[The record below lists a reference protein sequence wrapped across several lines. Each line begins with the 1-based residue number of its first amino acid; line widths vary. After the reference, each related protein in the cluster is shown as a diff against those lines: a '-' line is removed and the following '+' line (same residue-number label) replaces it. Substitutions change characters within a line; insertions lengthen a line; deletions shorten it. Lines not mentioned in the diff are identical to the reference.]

1 MQRFIQRV
9 FVFIFVIVV
18 IVIID
23 LGLQKYLLF
32 KDEDLKLP
40 KNYNTLILGHSHS
53 AFAYNDKYI
62 NSTLNLSEPGEAF
75 MFTYFKSKKII
86 ENNPQ
91 IKRVYIEFTNNQ
103 LYKKDMDTW
112 MWGDVQ
118 LQYRIKRYGVILDKE
133 ALQLLYDK
141 NASGLIN
148 AFSKSLFDNLIRFFY
163 DNKDIVLHGGMGRY
177 TKCEKVLKEILPNKK
192 RKPLKD
198 ISEYNIVYLQK
209 IIKYC
214 EDKQIQICLVRS
226 PMHKNFDISFSE
238 NMFKAILH
246 TKFKNVEWLDNK
258 NFQLS
263 NQSFQDLEHLNS
275 SGAKIYSQY
284 FNNQINK

>member
-9 FVFIFVIVV
+9 FIFIFIIITIVV
-18 IVIID
+18 ID
-23 LGLQKYLLF
+23 LGLQNYLLF

-40 KNYNTLILGHSHS
+40 KEYNSLILGHSHS

-62 NSTLNLSEPGEAF
+62 NNTLNLSELGEAYIY
-75 MFTYFKSKKII
+75 TYFKSKKII
-86 ENNPQ
+86 ESNPQ

-103 LYKKDMDTW
+103 IYKKDMNTW
-112 MWGDVQ
+112 MWGDAQ

-133 ALQLLYDK
+133 ALQILYDK
-141 NASGLIN
+141 NATGLIN
-148 AFSKSLFDNLIRFFY
+148 AFSKSLFDNLVRFFY

-177 TKCEKVLKEILPNKK
+177 TPSVKILKETSPNKK
-192 RKPLKD
+192 RKHLKD

-214 EDKQIQICLVRS
+214 QDRNIQVCLVRS

-238 NMFKAILH
+238 NKFKTILH
-246 TKFKNVEWLDNK
+246 TKFKNVVWLDNK
-258 NFQLS
+258 NFPLS
-263 NQSFQDLEHLNS
+263 DKSFQDLEHLNS
-275 SGAKIYSQY
+275 SGSKIYSQY